1 MTKTVTETKTFVDL
15 GSLIECLEE
24 IRDERNDGNELA
36 IWANGKLLTKL
47 EFTVDR
53 DTNEWIELR

>member
-1 MTKTVTETKTFVDL
+1 MKSTAIETKTFSDL

-24 IRDERNDGNELA
+24 IRDERNDGSELA
-36 IWANGKLLTKL
+36 VWANGKLLTKL
-47 EFTVDR
+47 EFMVDR